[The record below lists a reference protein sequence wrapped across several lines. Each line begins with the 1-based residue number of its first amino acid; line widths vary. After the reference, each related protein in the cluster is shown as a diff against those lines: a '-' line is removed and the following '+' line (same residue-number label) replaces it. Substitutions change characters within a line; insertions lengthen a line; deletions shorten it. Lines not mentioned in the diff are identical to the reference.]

1 MRLDGDWDDGGYM
14 DWADREA
21 IIRKDVRELNEMHRR
36 KAKNY
41 EAYER
46 GETQNERADTECKTE
61 SGIYRTEL

>member
-1 MRLDGDWDDGGYM
+1 MG
-14 DWADREA
+14 WADREA
-21 IIRKDVRELNEMHRR
+21 IIWKEVRELNEMHRR